1 MDINHTE
8 ITQKRREVRVS
19 DGRESIEIVEEN
31 VEVISVAA
39 AELRKVEEV
48 AAAQAQAIAGTRGE
62 DPVSEAFVESEDA
75 GADEADTSGSEEAA
89 AEATGPEAGET
100 AAGGEEADSVGTD
113 SEEAETEESGSEES
127 ESEEAE
133 TEESGS
139 EEAETEKAGSEEAD
153 SEAESAG
160 PGETAS
166 DAADEAE
173 TAEAGESRPVTSAKP
188 ADSDSEATVRVIGVR
203 FRNAV
208 KVFYFNPGE
217 WVVRHGNHVIVETV
231 RGIEYGTVVGFPM
244 NIKVSKLAQPL
255 KDVIRVATPE
265 DDEIERRNRAKEREA
280 YHICQE
286 KIQAHGLE
294 MKLINAE
301 YTFDNS
307 KVLFYFTA
315 DGRVD
320 FRDLVKD
327 LASVFRTRIELRQIG
342 VRDETKILGGYGICG
357 RPLCC
362 HTWMS
367 EFIPVSIKMA
377 KEQNLSLNPGKISGV
392 CGRLMCCLKNEAETY
407 EELNRSLPKVGDEVQ
422 GKDGLSG
429 QVESVNVLR
438 QTVRILVEVDDEKE
452 YHEYHVDDLT
462 ILRRRRR
469 GGNRARKDN
478 IDSKEAQELEKL
490 ESQERQSQNP
500 RERGDR
506 PGRGNRQNRGDN
518 QDRTDRQNRGDNQDR
533 SDRQDRADRQNRGNR
548 QYRGDNQNRRDNQ
561 DRGDNQNRRDNQ
573 DRGDNQNRRDNQD
586 RGDAQ
591 GRRDNQDRGDSQ
603 GRGDSQDRGNRR
615 YNRRRNPNYQ
625 NGGQGQS
632 GSGSNGSG
640 SGTAE

>member
-75 GADEADTSGSEEAA
+75 GADEADTSGGEEAA
-89 AEATGPEAGET
+89 AEATDPEAGET

-113 SEEAETEESGSEES
+113 
-127 ESEEAE
+127 SEEAE

-342 VRDETKILGGYGICG
+342 VRD
-357 RPLCC
+357 
-362 HTWMS
+362 
-367 EFIPVSIKMA
+367 
-377 KEQNLSLNPGKISGV
+377 
-392 CGRLMCCLKNEAETY
+392 
-407 EELNRSLPKVGDEVQ
+407 
-422 GKDGLSG
+422 
-429 QVESVNVLR
+429 
-438 QTVRILVEVDDEKE
+438 
-452 YHEYHVDDLT
+452 
-462 ILRRRRR
+462 
-469 GGNRARKDN
+469 
-478 IDSKEAQELEKL
+478 
-490 ESQERQSQNP
+490 
-500 RERGDR
+500 
-506 PGRGNRQNRGDN
+506 
-518 QDRTDRQNRGDNQDR
+518 
-533 SDRQDRADRQNRGNR
+533 
-548 QYRGDNQNRRDNQ
+548 
-561 DRGDNQNRRDNQ
+561 
-573 DRGDNQNRRDNQD
+573 
-586 RGDAQ
+586 
-591 GRRDNQDRGDSQ
+591 
-603 GRGDSQDRGNRR
+603 
-615 YNRRRNPNYQ
+615 
-625 NGGQGQS
+625 
-632 GSGSNGSG
+632 
-640 SGTAE
+640 